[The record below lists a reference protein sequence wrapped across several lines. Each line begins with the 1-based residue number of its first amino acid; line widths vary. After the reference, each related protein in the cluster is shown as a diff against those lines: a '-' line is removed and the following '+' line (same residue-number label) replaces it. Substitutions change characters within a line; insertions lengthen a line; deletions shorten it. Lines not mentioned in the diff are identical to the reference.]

1 MKKTVG
7 VVLSVLIAL
16 LLGEL
21 AARAFLW
28 MPPLETDVGTPRQGL
43 TADAVGDWV
52 PNQHAIWEN
61 GRLEYPFFV
70 HINGAG
76 FRNLEELNPEA
87 FRVLVLGDSQTFGLF
102 VASHD
107 IWTNVAEKRLRH
119 KLGREIQLL
128 NNGIPGSTITDHL
141 AYLNEKG
148 ERLGPDT
155 VILTVSSNNIVD
167 LRRAELSIG
176 SLRSEWIDS
185 HDNVALRSLRW
196 FLRHH
201 SGLYVAARTLK
212 EKFIAERHVCEVEAR
227 GLARVQADVGG
238 DIRASDDL
246 VKAYA
251 GHVKDALARVR
262 ALGAEPVLFL
272 LAAPWEP
279 HMVQLRSVL
288 GEIAATE
295 TVRLI
300 DTGPAFAGV
309 ARDRATWYRDPEVDP
324 DYTGDP
330 HYNRFGN
337 LVIGE
342 YLAEMLAP
350 LADAGVR

>member
-1 MKKTVG
+1 MKKTIG

-155 VILTVSSNNIVD
+155 VILTVSSNDIVD

-212 EKFIAERHVCEVEAR
+212 EKFIAERHVR
-227 GLARVQADVGG
+227 
-238 DIRASDDL
+238 
-246 VKAYA
+246 
-251 GHVKDALARVR
+251 
-262 ALGAEPVLFL
+262 
-272 LAAPWEP
+272 
-279 HMVQLRSVL
+279 
-288 GEIAATE
+288 
-295 TVRLI
+295 
-300 DTGPAFAGV
+300 
-309 ARDRATWYRDPEVDP
+309 EVDP

-350 LADAGVR
+350 LAHAGMR